1 MSENQKLVRKQ
12 LIEDL
17 NSKDEDTVLAAISR
31 CKSLGDAEMIPQLL
45 DIYIA
50 ADSESPVGIEMQEM
64 LYTMKDKRVI
74 EPLVEALDEKRF
86 IPHRAKIIPILWN
99 AGFEPKD
106 HLSTFV
112 RIALEGNFMEALECL
127 TLIEN
132 LEDPLPEEELM
143 DALIQLKDYF
153 SDKNH
158 EQEDKYD
165 LIRTIATI
173 VKYTDDNQI
182 I

>member
-1 MSENQKLVRKQ
+1 
-12 LIEDL
+12 
-17 NSKDEDTVLAAISR
+17 
-31 CKSLGDAEMIPQLL
+31 
-45 DIYIA
+45 
-50 ADSESPVGIEMQEM
+50 
-64 LYTMKDKRVI
+64 
-74 EPLVEALDEKRF
+74 
-86 IPHRAKIIPILWN
+86 
-99 AGFEPKD
+99 
-106 HLSTFV
+106 V

-132 LEDPLPEEELM
+132 LEAPLPEEELM

-158 EQEDKYD
+158 EQQDKFD

-173 VKYTDDNQI
+173 LKYTDDNQI